1 MDRKQLEK
9 VVELNKNLQ
18 EVEKL
23 EKFLQI
29 NPNFH
34 VSVYRSA
41 FDKDISCGMP
51 DDMSRSFIRL
61 VSDMAD
67 KLRKEVESL

>member
-23 EKFLQI
+23 EKFLII
-29 NPNFH
+29 NPNFR

-41 FDKDISCGMP
+41 FDNDVSCRMP
-51 DDMSRSFIRL
+51 DKMSRSFIRL